1 MILEKEYSM
10 YVQLAYRIQVLLA
23 LLVMQSPIFRR
34 KGYVNEA
41 IDFRVI
47 GNSSAALDQQ
57 NYSNE

>member
-1 MILEKEYSM
+1 
-10 YVQLAYRIQVLLA
+10 
-23 LLVMQSPIFRR
+23 MQSPIFRR

-57 NYSNE
+57 NYSNEWKRHHANIANLIIPT